1 MKLYLISSWCKL
13 LYLQDQL
20 TIPVKFFGLYML
32 PRQVIPMFAVELF
45 PHELN
50 AFVNL
55 QNTTHIFW
63 EEQRKAEGGV
73 CWICFPVRTR
83 YCSHWVEGS
92 VATLFPGGRLELILA
107 ICYALDCKCLQRM
120 PDTRLELKCLQ
131 KNPDLIFH
139 QKNRERVLLNIKQIW
154 IQMPPESKS
163 VMKISEYKC
172 SNWHYWC
179 VFVGF
184 LFTLPYHEK

>member
-1 MKLYLISSWCKL
+1 M
-13 LYLQDQL
+13 YLQDQL
-20 TIPVKFFGLYML
+20 TISIKFFGLYTL

-50 AFVNL
+50 ASVNL
-55 QNTTHIFW
+55 QNVTHIFW
-63 EEQRKAEGGV
+63 EELTETEEGV
-73 CWICFPVRTR
+73 CWIHFPVRTR
-83 YCSHWVEGS
+83 SCSHWVEGS
-92 VATLFPGGRLELILA
+92 FATLFLGARLELILV
-107 ICYALDCKCLQRM
+107 IHYALDCKCLQRM
-120 PDTRLELKCLQ
+120 PDTRLQLKHLQ

-139 QKNRERVLLNIKQIW
+139 QKNREGDLLNIKQIL

-179 VFVGF
+179 MFVGF
-184 LFTLPYHEK
+184 LFALPHHEK